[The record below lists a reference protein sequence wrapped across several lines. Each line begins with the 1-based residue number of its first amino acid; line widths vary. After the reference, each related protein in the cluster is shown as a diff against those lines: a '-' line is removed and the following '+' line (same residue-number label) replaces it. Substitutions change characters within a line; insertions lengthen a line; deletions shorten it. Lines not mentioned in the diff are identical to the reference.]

1 MLKSVLL
8 LIVVL
13 AAHFGRVGS
22 KQAGPPP
29 SSREW
34 GVNAHFG
41 RTGGAA
47 TALLKRV
54 ATAYATVRLDM
65 SWGVV
70 ETAKG
75 EYNGFGLYDA

>member
-1 MLKSVLL
+1 MLKSYLL

-22 KQAGPPP
+22 TLARPPP